1 MWFMKCPK
9 CGKSVNKSKGQPYK
23 DDIKTLKGWKTVTRI
38 KINYDCSSCN
48 WTKTETED
56 VN

>member
-9 CGKSVNKSKGQPYK
+9 CGKSVNKSNGQPYK
-23 DDIKTLKGWKTVTRI
+23 EDIKTHKGWKTVTRI